1 MIEVQNLSRYYGEFA
16 AISDLSFSIKKNE
29 IIGFLG
35 LNGAG
40 KSTTLK
46 LLSGLLEPSEGS
58 ITFQGQPFS
67 ATQTKLRSKIGFLPE
82 EPPLYKDMTVRE
94 FLLYVGELRGLSKTN
109 VKERLEIIIPICQLE
124 DRVDQ
129 LIEELSLGFR
139 KRVGIAQA
147 IIHKPELVIL
157 DEPISGLD
165 PFQIVE
171 MRTVI
176 RNLSKEATILLSSH
190 NLTEVAETCDR
201 LLILHQGKIIAEGS
215 TAELSGQINSQQQTS
230 IIECELTEEKEALL
244 QTLFGTM
251 YRKLISPNLIDKIEI
266 THINPTPEIVMILVE
281 NDISIHSV
289 QRQKS
294 GLENIFLSL
303 TQGDNE

>member
-1 MIEVQNLSRYYGEFA
+1 MIEVQNLSRYYGDFS
-16 AISDLSFSIKKNE
+16 AISNLSFSIQKNE
-29 IIGFLG
+29 VIGFLG

-40 KSTTLK
+40 KSTVLK
-46 LLSGLLEPSEGS
+46 ILSGLLEPSEGS
-58 ITFQGQPFS
+58 ITFQGMPFS
-67 ATQTKLRSKIGFLPE
+67 TTETKLRSKIGFLPE

-94 FLLYVGELRGLSKTN
+94 FLLYVGELRKLPKTE
-109 VKERLEIIIPICQLE
+109 VKERLEKIIPICQLE

-171 MRTVI
+171 MRSVI
-176 RNLSKEATILLSSH
+176 RNLSKEATVLLSSH

-201 LLILHQGKIIAEGS
+201 LLILHQGKVIAEGS
-215 TAELSGQINSQQQTS
+215 TMELSGQMKSQQQTT
-230 IIECELTEEKEALL
+230 IIECELTEEKEAHL
-244 QTLFGTM
+244 QTLFGIN
-251 YRKLISPNLIDKIEI
+251 YNKLTPSNSIDRIEI
-266 THINPTPEIVMILVE
+266 IHINPTPEVIKKLVE
-281 NDISIHSV
+281 SDISIHSV
-289 QRQKS
+289 QQRKS

>member
-1 MIEVQNLSRYYGEFA
+1 MIEVQNLSRYYGDFA
-16 AISDLSFSIKKNE
+16 AIFDLHFSIQKNE

-46 LLSGLLEPSEGS
+46 ILSGLLEPSEGS
-58 ITFQGQPFS
+58 ILFHGKSFS
-67 ATQTKLRSKIGFLPE
+67 SAQTKLRSKIGFLPE

-94 FLLYVGELRGLSKTN
+94 FLLYVGELRGLSKNEAKGRIEKIVT
-109 VKERLEIIIPICQLE
+109 LCQLD

-129 LIEELSLGFR
+129 LIEELSLGYR

-171 MRTVI
+171 MRSVI
-176 RNLSKEATILLSSH
+176 RNLSEESTVLLSSH
-190 NLTEVAETCDR
+190 NLNEVAETCDR
-201 LLILHQGKIIAEGS
+201 LLLLHEGKIIAEGS
-215 TAELSGQINSQQQTS
+215 TEDISQQKNSQIQT
-230 IIECELTEEKEALL
+230 IIVECELSETQKEKIR
-244 QTLFGTM
+244 TM
-251 YRKLISPNLIDKIEI
+251 FELNFLDNQSSNSVEKIEI
-266 THINPTPEIVMILVE
+266 VHSTSTPEIIKDLVL
-281 NDISIHSV
+281 NNIPIHSV
-289 QRQKS
+289 QRKKS
-294 GLENIFLSL
+294 GLEQVFLSL
-303 TQGDNE
+303 TQGEK

>member
-1 MIEVQNLSRYYGEFA
+1 MIEVQNLSRYYGDFA
-16 AISDLSFSIKKNE
+16 AISDLQFSIEKNE

-46 LLSGLLEPSEGS
+46 ILSGLLEPSTGT
-58 ITFQGQPFS
+58 ILFHGQPFS
-67 ATQTKLRSKIGFLPE
+67 SAQTQLRAKIGFLPE

-94 FLLYVGELRGLSKTN
+94 FLIYVGELRGLPRSEVQK
-109 VKERLEIIIPICQLE
+109 RLDKILITCQLE
-124 DRVDQ
+124 DRIHQ
-129 LIEELSLGFR
+129 LIGELSLGYR

-176 RNLSKEATILLSSH
+176 RNLSSESTVLLSSH
-190 NLTEVAETCDR
+190 NLNEVAETCDR
-201 LLILHQGKIIAEGS
+201 LLILHDGKIIAEGS
-215 TAELSGQINSQQQTS
+215 TEELAKQKNPQLQTTVVECQISQEQKLR
-230 IIECELTEEKEALL
+230 I
-244 QTLFGTM
+244 QTLFELKIKTTDNSDG
-251 YRKLISPNLIDKIEI
+251 IEKIEI
-266 THINPTPEIVMILVE
+266 THTDPTPNIIRSLVE
-281 NDISIHSV
+281 NEIEIYSV
-289 QRQKS
+289 YRKKS
-294 GLENIFLSL
+294 GLENVFLSL
-303 TQGDNE
+303 TQGANE